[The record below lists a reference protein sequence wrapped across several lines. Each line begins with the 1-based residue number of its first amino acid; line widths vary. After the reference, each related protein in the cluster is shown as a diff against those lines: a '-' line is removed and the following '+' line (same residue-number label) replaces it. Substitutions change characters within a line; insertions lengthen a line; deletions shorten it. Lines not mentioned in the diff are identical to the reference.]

1 MTTVVIHDIEPVNI
15 ILPVVESEVE
25 EEGFDYSLDLVLS

>member
-15 ILPVVESEVE
+15 ILPVDESEE
-25 EEGFDYSLDLVLS
+25 IGFDYSLDLVLS